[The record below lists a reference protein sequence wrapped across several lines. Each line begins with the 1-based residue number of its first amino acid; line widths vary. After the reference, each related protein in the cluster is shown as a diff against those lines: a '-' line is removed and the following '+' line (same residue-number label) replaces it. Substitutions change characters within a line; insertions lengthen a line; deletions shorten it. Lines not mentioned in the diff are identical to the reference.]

1 MFPKCVLPFCMI
13 INIYKNIRFHTSSV
27 DKLCCN
33 ISESTTNA
41 RTPLFLC
48 FSIQILDSRE
58 DWLGEWPHRCKK
70 AITKTQIGWI
80 TGSVVWLN
88 VSLNRLLVAMENL
101 YWLSV
106 SVNSSGGDR
115 ASLGFETVH
124 LGSATRPR
132 LAVHWLCISK
142 GVVVLVHCHTFL
154 HCILTICVALHSTW
168 SPSAH
173 CALFQIVL
181 CISLLSIMH
190 FTFCIV

>member
-1 MFPKCVLPFCMI
+1 MQELPCSCVSLF
-13 INIYKNIRFHTSSV
+13 RFLIVVKTGWENGPI
-27 DKLCCN
+27 D
-33 ISESTTNA
+33 A
-41 RTPLFLC
+41 
-48 FSIQILDSRE
+48 
-58 DWLGEWPHRCKK
+58 KK

-124 LGSATRPR
+124 LGSATRLR

-142 GVVVLVHCHTFL
+142 GVVDPWCTVALFYTAFSLSVLRCILLGLHQRIVHCS
-154 HCILTICVALHSTW
+154 ILYCVFRYL
-168 SPSAH
+168 
-173 CALFQIVL
+173 VL
-181 CISLLSIMH
+181 CIFH
-190 FTFCIV
+190 FV

>member
-1 MFPKCVLPFCMI
+1 MQK
-13 INIYKNIRFHTSSV
+13 T
-27 DKLCCN
+27 
-33 ISESTTNA
+33 
-41 RTPLFLC
+41 
-48 FSIQILDSRE
+48 
-58 DWLGEWPHRCKK
+58 
-70 AITKTQIGWI
+70 ITKTQIGWI

-132 LAVHWLCISK
+132 LAVHCLCISK

-154 HCILTICVALHSTW
+154 HCIFTICFALYSTW

-173 CALFQIVL
+173 CALFHFVL

-190 FTFCIV
+190 FPLCIVYFTFCYFVLCIFPFCSYSSWPTTPSAHCARANDKLLSFSEATTNCYLWVK